1 MYPAVFHILKPEHPS
16 RLMLLLR
23 PFLLLPLW
31 LWAIPYTVLMALVHT
46 VAWVATVLLGRNPQ
60 LLWDF
65 LEGYFRFTATLAA
78 YALYLTD
85 MYPPFT
91 GDAEKRRG
99 IGVLVEYPQRLSRWT
114 TLLRPLLL
122 FPHFFFSV
130 GYFVPFFI
138 THMMATLTILVLGR
152 LADWQYAWLKAYF
165 IYNARLRAYS
175 LLLVD
180 EYPPFNGSQPQAA
193 LERFSDEM

>member
-16 RLMLLLR
+16 RLILLLR
-23 PFLLLPLW
+23 PFLLLPLCF
-31 LWAIPYTVLMALVHT
+31 WAIPYTMFMALVHLA
-46 VAWVATVLLGRNPQ
+46 AWGTAVIIGRNPQ
-60 LLWDF
+60 ILWDF

-78 YALYLTD
+78 YALFLTD

-91 GDAEKRRG
+91 GEAETRRG
-99 IGVLVEYPQRLSRWT
+99 IGVLVEYPPRLSRWT
-114 TLLRPLLL
+114 VLLRPLLL

-130 GYFVPFFI
+130 GYTVVFLVVHVFS
-138 THMMATLTILVLGR
+138 AVTILFAGR
-152 LADWQYAWLKAYF
+152 LAGWQFAWLRAFF

-180 EYPPFNGSQPQAA
+180 DYPPFNGSQPQAA

>member
-31 LWAIPYTVLMALVHT
+31 LWSIPYTILMTVVHFA
-46 VAWVATVLLGRNPQ
+46 AWITAVILGRNPQ
-60 LLWDF
+60 ILWDF

-78 YALYLTD
+78 YALFLTD

-91 GDAEKRRG
+91 GDAERRRG
-99 IGVLVEYPQRLSRWT
+99 IGVLVEYPSRLSRWT
-114 TLLRPLLL
+114 VLLRPLLL
-122 FPHFFFSV
+122 FPHFFFAF
-130 GYFVPFFI
+130 GYTIPFLI
-138 THMMATLTILVLGR
+138 VHVLSALTILVAGR
-152 LADWQYAWLKAYF
+152 LADWQCSWLRAFF
-165 IYNARLRAYS
+165 IYHARLRAYS

-180 EYPPFNGSQPQAA
+180 EYPPFNGSQPRAA
-193 LERFSDEM
+193 LERFPGEM